1 MKKMLI
7 AAAAAAFLAAPAMAG
22 QCPALIKKID
32 DAAAASTADDATKAK
47 IKELRDKAQADHD
60 AGNHDASVA
69 SANEA
74 LKLLGM

>member
-1 MKKMLI
+1 MKKLMI
-7 AAAAAAFLAAPAMAG
+7 AALVLSFAAGGALAN
-22 QCPALIKKID
+22 QCPTLIKKID
-32 DAAAASTADDATKAK
+32 DAMAAATLDEATAAK

-69 SANEA
+69 DATEA

>member
-1 MKKMLI
+1 MQKIVMAAF
-7 AAAAAAFLAAPAMAG
+7 AAALLATPAFAT
-22 QCPALIKKID
+22 QCPGLIKKID
-32 DAAAASTADDATKAK
+32 DSMTSASVDDATKAQAR
-47 IKELRDKAQADHD
+47 ELRDKAQAEHQ